1 MRITQFKT
9 IIIPLKQKL
18 LAFAL
23 KMMEDDAEAEDIVQ
37 EAFLKLWQMH
47 DELDKLQNPE
57 GFAMQMTKNICIDRI
72 RTRKIQVA
80 VDDFHL
86 GVNAQTPDSVVEL
99 KDSVNV
105 VRQIIRQLPK
115 LQKII
120 IQMRDVE
127 GYELSEIAEITGT
140 QVDAVRTNLSRAR
153 KKVRETYMKINGYQ
167 M

>member
-1 MRITQFKT
+1 
-9 IIIPLKQKL
+9 
-18 LAFAL
+18 
-23 KMMEDDAEAEDIVQ
+23 MMEDDAEAEDIVQ